1 LAFYAPPSKKDMT
14 GKKLENPGPSIGNA
28 IAAAS
33 VGPLLLTLCNALREV
48 ERCRIALKA
57 MGYSQ
62 KRWQEIVNDVNPEL
76 RFIVRGQMLDPIV
89 AYLKSAGKPMERN
102 RLARALYNQGAG
114 PMQRIRQSITINLRA
129 GNLTLH
135 PGNKV
140 GLPAWKKAAE

>member
-1 LAFYAPPSKKDMT
+1 MTNKKP
-14 GKKLENPGPSIGNA
+14 ENPELHIGNGT
-28 IAAAS
+28 AAAR
-33 VGPLLLTLCNALREV
+33 VDPLLLTLCNALREV

-89 AYLKSAGKPMERN
+89 AYLKSVGKPMERN

-114 PMQRIRQSITINLRA
+114 PMQRIRQSITMNLRA

-135 PGNKV
+135 SGNKV
-140 GLPAWKKAAE
+140 GLPAWKKTAE